1 MLNAAI
7 FTVDFLLCV
16 LPIVFA
22 LMIAHDF
29 VLYVQHQ
36 LRLAQ
41 VAAPP
46 QLVTVEVKA
55 QPKAEPPESTPT
67 QIERQPEPLAL
78 PDLSQLKLYKLHG
91 QSVLLVEDLPIPLPA
106 NTKAY
111 RLRGKECVR
120 LADLETMTTSAH

>member
-1 MLNAAI
+1 MLHVAM

-29 VLYVQHQ
+29 VFYVQHQ

-41 VAAPP
+41 APAQP

-55 QPKAEPPESTPT
+55 QPKAEP
-67 QIERQPEPLAL
+67 QEPAL
-78 PDLSQLKLYKLHG
+78 PDLSQLKFYKLH
-91 QSVLLVEDLPIPLPA
+91 SYDVVLLADLPNTPPA
-106 NTKAY
+106 EIKRY
-111 RLRGKECVR
+111 KLRGNDCVR
-120 LADLETMTTSAH
+120 LADLEVSL